1 MDFTT
6 AREFASAKARILYVK
21 NKCNLGE
28 AS

>member
-6 AREFASAKARILYVK
+6 AREFASAGARILYVK
-21 NKCNLGE
+21 NKCKPGE